1 MAKRNINLLPPD
13 EQKENRIADLN
24 VEVRNFGFLIGLSLV
39 ILAGFFA
46 VNEIILLRE
55 LNANAE
61 EISAKNAE
69 LMELKKTPLRQ
80 QMESLNL
87 DLRNFLVLS
96 AAEVYWSNALKE
108 LASVM
113 PADITLDHLKLDE
126 KSQKIEIDGHAAT
139 RNSVLVLRENILA
152 SPYFRN
158 INFPLANLEKEK
170 DLNWKYS
177 FYVNPEAFK

>member
-1 MAKRNINLLPPD
+1 MAKKNINLLPPD
-13 EQKENRIADLN
+13 EQKQNRIADIN
-24 VEVRNFGFLIGLSLV
+24 VEVRNFGFWIGLSLV

-55 LNANAE
+55 LDANAE
-61 EISAKNAE
+61 EISTKNAE
-69 LMELKKTPLRQ
+69 LAELKKTPLRQ

-87 DLRNFLVLS
+87 DLRNFFVLS
-96 AAEVYWSNALKE
+96 TAEVYWSNALIE
-108 LASVM
+108 LASAL
-113 PADITLDHLKLDE
+113 PADVTLDHLKLD
-126 KSQKIEIDGHAAT
+126 KKLSRIEIDGHSST

-170 DLNWKYS
+170 NLNWKYR